1 MSTPTDP
8 YNSGSRRPFDDDDSI
23 LDPIEETEGTA
34 DDDQAAWDRAFN
46 SDDADDFARPD
57 ETGHDE
63 SGHDVNGQD
72 DPALDEFDRDGLDRD
87 GADPDADREVLD
99 EEMYDADRER
109 LEDARGVDDEHGLG
123 DEHSLVDDRDLV
135 DDRSLETDESLDA
148 ERDDNPTLGSFVADR
163 NGETG
168 RDEARPAAALD
179 GDTTER
185 NDLDALATD
194 RAADESRNGPTRT
207 SVMGAG
213 VPTAAAATHTSA
225 DTPADAHDDSFVAAA
240 NDDER
245 RERWAADPGED
256 ALAEDVPEEPK
267 GRGLAH
273 FATVVL
279 TLLLVPVAWYLI
291 ADAGAR
297 LSTVS
302 GNPWDTG
309 NLEIMPLLE
318 LLGGFVVLAVIWM
331 MARASSLG
339 AQVIGAIVAIAG
351 IVALVVPTLGND
363 VVESLNNAIGGYNEF
378 TGNVVYHLGNDLG
391 SGRIATFGVILFLTG
406 LAAHGA
412 RRRGQQTAT
421 AITRRKFLLG
431 DQPAKKD

>member
-8 YNSGSRRPFDDDDSI
+8 YNSGSRRPFDDDSI

-46 SDDADDFARPD
+46 SDDADDFASPD

-99 EEMYDADRER
+99 EEMYDA
-109 LEDARGVDDEHGLG
+109 
-123 DEHSLVDDRDLV
+123 
-135 DDRSLETDESLDA
+135 
-148 ERDDNPTLGSFVADR
+148 ERDNNPTLGSFVADR

>member
-1 MSTPTDP
+1 MIGETVSTPTDP

-72 DPALDEFDRDGLDRD
+72 DPALDERDGLDRD

-99 EEMYDADRER
+99 EEMY
-109 LEDARGVDDEHGLG
+109 
-123 DEHSLVDDRDLV
+123 
-135 DDRSLETDESLDA
+135 DA

>member
-72 DPALDEFDRDGLDRD
+72 DPALDERDGLDRD

-99 EEMYDADRER
+99 EEMY
-109 LEDARGVDDEHGLG
+109 
-123 DEHSLVDDRDLV
+123 
-135 DDRSLETDESLDA
+135 DA

-185 NDLDALATD
+185 NDLDALAPD

>member
-99 EEMYDADRER
+99 EEMYDA
-109 LEDARGVDDEHGLG
+109 
-123 DEHSLVDDRDLV
+123 
-135 DDRSLETDESLDA
+135 

-179 GDTTER
+179 GDTTEH

-318 LLGGFVVLAVIWM
+318 LLGGFVVLVVIWM

-391 SGRIATFGVILFLTG
+391 SGL
-406 LAAHGA
+406 
-412 RRRGQQTAT
+412 
-421 AITRRKFLLG
+421 
-431 DQPAKKD
+431 

>member
-57 ETGHDE
+57 ETRHDQ

-99 EEMYDADRER
+99 EEMY
-109 LEDARGVDDEHGLG
+109 
-123 DEHSLVDDRDLV
+123 
-135 DDRSLETDESLDA
+135 DA

>member
-99 EEMYDADRER
+99 EEMY
-109 LEDARGVDDEHGLG
+109 
-123 DEHSLVDDRDLV
+123 
-135 DDRSLETDESLDA
+135 DA

>member
-72 DPALDEFDRDGLDRD
+72 DTALDEFDRDGLDRD

-99 EEMYDADRER
+99 EEMY
-109 LEDARGVDDEHGLG
+109 
-123 DEHSLVDDRDLV
+123 
-135 DDRSLETDESLDA
+135 DA

-213 VPTAAAATHTSA
+213 VPTAAAATRTSA

>member
-1 MSTPTDP
+1 
-8 YNSGSRRPFDDDDSI
+8 
-23 LDPIEETEGTA
+23 
-34 DDDQAAWDRAFN
+34 
-46 SDDADDFARPD
+46 
-57 ETGHDE
+57 
-63 SGHDVNGQD
+63 
-72 DPALDEFDRDGLDRD
+72 
-87 GADPDADREVLD
+87 
-99 EEMYDADRER
+99 
-109 LEDARGVDDEHGLG
+109 
-123 DEHSLVDDRDLV
+123 
-135 DDRSLETDESLDA
+135 
-148 ERDDNPTLGSFVADR
+148 
-163 NGETG
+163 
-168 RDEARPAAALD
+168 
-179 GDTTER
+179 
-185 NDLDALATD
+185 
-194 RAADESRNGPTRT
+194 
-207 SVMGAG
+207 MGAG
-213 VPTAAAATHTSA
+213 VPTAAVATHTSA

-256 ALAEDVPEEPK
+256 ALAEDIPEEPK

-279 TLLLVPVAWYLI
+279 TLLLLPVAWYLI

-309 NLEIMPLLE
+309 NLKIMPLLE

-331 MARASSLG
+331 KARASSLG

-363 VVESLNNAIGGYNEF
+363 VVESLNNAIGGYNAF

-391 SGRIATFGVILFLTG
+391 SGRIATFGLILFLTG

-431 DQPAKKD
+431 EQPAKKD

>member
-99 EEMYDADRER
+99 EEMY
-109 LEDARGVDDEHGLG
+109 
-123 DEHSLVDDRDLV
+123 
-135 DDRSLETDESLDA
+135 DA

-391 SGRIATFGVILFLTG
+391 SGRVATFGVILFLTG

>member
-57 ETGHDE
+57 ETWHDE

-99 EEMYDADRER
+99 EEMY
-109 LEDARGVDDEHGLG
+109 
-123 DEHSLVDDRDLV
+123 
-135 DDRSLETDESLDA
+135 DA

>member
-57 ETGHDE
+57 ETWHDE

-99 EEMYDADRER
+99 EEMY
-109 LEDARGVDDEHGLG
+109 
-123 DEHSLVDDRDLV
+123 
-135 DDRSLETDESLDA
+135 DA

-391 SGRIATFGVILFLTG
+391 SGRIATFGVILFHTG

-431 DQPAKKD
+431 DQPARKD